1 MVYLL
6 FIMSFLV
13 SFIALAVVLPGCVET
28 YARYSRS
35 KFVECPEEH
44 KPAVID
50 VAAGLA
56 ATSSAFFPTIRKV
69 RTCSLWPG
77 KPPCHGRCLLQVR

>member
-13 SFIALAVVLPGCVET
+13 SFLALALVLPTCVET

-35 KFVECPEEH
+35 KFVQCPEEN
-44 KPAVID
+44 KPAVVDI
-50 VAAGLA
+50 AAGLA
-56 ATSSAFFPTIRKV
+56 ATSSAFLPTIRKV
-69 RTCSLWPG
+69 RTCSL
-77 KPPCHGRCLLQVR
+77 